1 MWSNDGPVKSEGVE
15 PFQCI
20 QSMLSLVDCFQLH
33 KFTSKEQS
41 IWHTSVLGN
50 TDNIYELYCAYCI
63 MHVQALKLNLN
74 MFTVGIFIEVTESAA
89 DPLLSV
95 GWDTE
100 VTLLYFI
107 AVTEN
112 VLFPS

>member
-1 MWSNDGPVKSEGVE
+1 MYQRKAIPYTAPAIMIEEGTAIQPNTHHCILE
-15 PFQCI
+15 PI
-20 QSMLSLVDCFQLH
+20 QPDTV
-33 KFTSKEQS
+33 
-41 IWHTSVLGN
+41 
-50 TDNIYELYCAYCI
+50 
-63 MHVQALKLNLN
+63 N
-74 MFTVGIFIEVTESAA
+74 MFTGGICIEVTESAA